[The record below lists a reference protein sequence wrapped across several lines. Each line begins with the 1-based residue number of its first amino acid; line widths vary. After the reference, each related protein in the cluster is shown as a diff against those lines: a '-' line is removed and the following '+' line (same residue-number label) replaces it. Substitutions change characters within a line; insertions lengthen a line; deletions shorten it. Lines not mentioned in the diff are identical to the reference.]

1 MNTTQLLEAERIAE
15 QLFVVHIGLVKSGQE
30 GIDPNTR
37 LARKL
42 ARAINIFKADAE
54 AIVSTDSR
62 RTMDRL
68 LEEL

>member
-15 QLFVVHIGLVKSGQE
+15 QLFNVHTGLVKSGQE
-30 GIDPNTR
+30 GIDPSTR

-42 ARAINIFKADAE
+42 ARAIHIFKADAE
-54 AIVSTDSR
+54 AVASTDSR